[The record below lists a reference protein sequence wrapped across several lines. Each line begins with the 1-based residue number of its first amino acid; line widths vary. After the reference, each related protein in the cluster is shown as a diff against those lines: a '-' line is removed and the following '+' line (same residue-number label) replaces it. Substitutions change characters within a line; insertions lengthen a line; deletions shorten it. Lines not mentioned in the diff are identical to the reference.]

1 MAYKRLGDGEG
12 RVGDVFAFGPFV
24 LNARTGTLLRDGV
37 PLRVSHRGFGLLVA
51 LTREPGRVLTK
62 SQLMDAAWDG
72 AVVEEANLTVQIA
85 GLRKLL
91 GSAPDGGEWIATVQ
105 RVGYRFADTG
115 RQTAAPGP
123 QSTSAP
129 NLPSLAVLPFDNFGG
144 VPDQEY
150 FADGV
155 VEDILTALSRFRSF
169 AVVAR
174 NSSFAYKGRSID
186 VREVARDLNVRY
198 VLEGSVRR
206 AGQRLRITA
215 QLIDAL
221 SGKHIWADK
230 FDGTIEDVFDVQD
243 RITEVVATIIEPRIR
258 EAEIEA
264 SRRERP
270 GSVAAYDL
278 YLRGLPLHRA
288 GRQRENIEAYK
299 LFSGATALEPENG
312 LFLVWQMDTLV
323 QRTIMGWPALTAN
336 DRALIRE
343 LVHRALPLTQHDAT
357 VLVRCGNALVQITRE
372 YNLGLATLRRALAL
386 NPNSV
391 DAMIYAGIGFLH
403 CGDPEEAR
411 ACFEGAVRLSPNDP
425 YAFIPLTGIAH
436 VEMILGRYEA
446 ARMAAEQSMTV
457 SSTYDPAYWMLIA
470 AHAHTGHMDEARAWL
485 EKYRAH
491 APEATLS
498 RIRAAQP
505 PDHAR
510 MGAILSGL
518 AKAGLPD

>member
-1 MAYKRLGDGEG
+1 MGED

-24 LNARTGTLLRDGV
+24 LNARTGTLLRDGS
-37 PLRVSHRGFGLLVA
+37 PLRVSHRGIGLLVA

-62 SQLMDAAWDG
+62 SQLIDSAWDG
-72 AVVEEANLTVQIA
+72 AVVEDANLTVQIA

-115 RQTAAPGP
+115 PQIAPAAGQPIVTP
-123 QSTSAP
+123 T
-129 NLPSLAVLPFDNFGG
+129 LPSLAVLPFDNFGG
-144 VPDQEY
+144 DPDQDY

-174 NSSFAYKGRSID
+174 NSSFVYKGRSID
-186 VREVARDLNVRY
+186 IREVARELNVRY

-215 QLIDAL
+215 QLIDGL
-221 SGKHIWADK
+221 SGNHIWADK

-258 EAEIEA
+258 EAEIDA

-278 YLRGLPLHRA
+278 YLRGLPHHRV
-288 GRQRENIEAYK
+288 GRQRENIQAYE
-299 LFSGATALEPENG
+299 LFSGATLLEPENG

-323 QRTIMGWPALTAN
+323 QRTIMGWPALTAD
-336 DRALIRE
+336 DRGLIRE
-343 LVHRALPLTQHDAT
+343 LVHRALPRTQHDAT
-357 VLVRCGNALVQITRE
+357 VLARCGNALVQITRD

-436 VEMILGRYEA
+436 VEMILGNYEE

-457 SSTYDPAYWMLIA
+457 SSTYDPAFWMLIA
-470 AHAHTGHMDEARAWL
+470 AHALTGHMDEAHAWL

-505 PDHAR
+505 PEPAR
-510 MGAILSGL
+510 IAAILSGL
-518 AKAGLPD
+518 AQAGLPD

>member
-1 MAYKRLGDGEG
+1 
-12 RVGDVFAFGPFV
+12 VV
-24 LNARTGTLLRDGV
+24 
-37 PLRVSHRGFGLLVA
+37 
-51 LTREPGRVLTK
+51 TK
-62 SQLMDAAWDG
+62 SQLMDVAWDG
-72 AVVEEANLTVQIA
+72 AMVEEANLTVQIA
-85 GLRKLL
+85 ALRKLL
-91 GSAPDGGEWIATVQ
+91 GTNPDGGEWIVTVQ
-105 RVGYRFADTG
+105 RVGYRFADTS
-115 RQTAAPGP
+115 P
-123 QSTSAP
+123 QISAP
-129 NLPSLAVLPFDNFGG
+129 APTLAAVPTLPSLAVLPFDNFGG
-144 VPDQEY
+144 DPEQEY

-155 VEDILTALSRFRSF
+155 VGEILTALSRFRSF

-174 NSSFAYKGRSID
+174 NSSFVYKGRSVD
-186 VREVARDLNVRY
+186 VREIARDLGVRY

-215 QLIDAL
+215 QLIDAI
-221 SGKHIWADK
+221 SGRHIWAEK
-230 FDGTIEDVFDVQD
+230 FDGTLEDVFDVQD
-243 RITEVVATIIEPRIR
+243 RITEVVATIVEPRIR

-288 GRQRENIEAYK
+288 GRRRENLEAYE

-323 QRTIMGWPALTAN
+323 QRTIMGWPELTAD
-336 DRALIRE
+336 DRALIGE
-343 LVHRALPLTQHDAT
+343 LVHRALPQTQHDAT

-372 YNLGLATLRRALAL
+372 YNLGLATLRRSLAL

-436 VEMILGRYEA
+436 VEMILGRYYA
-446 ARMAAEQSMTV
+446 ARAAAEQSMTV
-457 SSTYDPAYWMLIA
+457 SSGYDPAYWILIA
-470 AHAHTGHMDEARAWL
+470 AHALTGRIDEARAWL
-485 EKYRAH
+485 QKYRIH
-491 APEATLS
+491 APDATLS

-505 PDHAR
+505 PDPAR
-510 MGAILSGL
+510 MGAILDGL
-518 AKAGLPD
+518 AQAGLPE